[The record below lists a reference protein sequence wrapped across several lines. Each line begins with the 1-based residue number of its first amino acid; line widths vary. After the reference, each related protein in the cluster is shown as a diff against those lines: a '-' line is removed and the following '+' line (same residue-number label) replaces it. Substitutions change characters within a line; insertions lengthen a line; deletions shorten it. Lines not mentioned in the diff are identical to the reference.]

1 MLWGWPVM
9 QFGPGLKNIMLF
21 VFTVLGGCA
30 TVDVKTHY
38 QDLGQQTTT
47 ATYFDVVIPTHDG
60 LQLTATVFQPALEA
74 GQSAPVLI
82 HAHGF
87 GAFRADGPMSVYG
100 QLILSGEAAVEA
112 WRRGYWV
119 VSYDS
124 RGFGSSDGQVRLMD
138 PEHEVRDV
146 SSVINWIE
154 SSLPRLHRDAE
165 GKPYLGMLGESYG
178 GGATILGSMMDAR
191 IDAIVPITT
200 WYDLPTAF
208 APNDL
213 VKSHWAFLLF
223 SFGNINSF
231 FDFDMMF
238 EDAYLDMF
246 DGYMNETVRQDMA
259 VRSPSFYCDQ
269 GKTVQADAL
278 FIQGFSDALF
288 DVSQGYDNWQC
299 ALRSHH
305 DARLLAILDGH
316 KAMWPVQSW
325 SGMPLY
331 NTQPN
336 MTCDEQSF
344 ELKDAIVRWFDEKLK
359 QRVDSASDIPR
370 LCAATTDDDGYVLED
385 LPQGAQAYWL
395 PLSEV
400 SLVQSGMFE
409 VIMSPL
415 DYLASAFRF
424 DRAPDPIDKQSMRG
438 GFLRQAFV
446 PLKVVEQSAA
456 LIGVPKIN
464 LHMTT
469 TDSDRDGVLLI
480 GIGVRH
486 MDSFQVTVVSEQYLP
501 LTGDGVYT
509 QSLPPISHPLQAGD
523 TLGLVL
529 QGFSGQYFWNPEGWF
544 AKASVQGEVWLP
556 EPGALR

>member
-1 MLWGWPVM
+1 MLLY
-9 QFGPGLKNIMLF
+9 PGRRIISTLWIVVLL
-21 VFTVLGGCA
+21 LGGCSSM
-30 TVDVKTHY
+30 DVKTLY
-38 QDLGQQTTT
+38 QDLGQQPTE
-47 ATYFDVVIPTHDG
+47 ATHYDVIIPTHDG
-60 LQLTATVFQPALEA
+60 LELTATVFQPALVE
-74 GQSAPVLI
+74 GETAPVII

-87 GAFRADGPMSVYG
+87 GAFRADGPVSVYG

-112 WRRGYWV
+112 WRQGYWV

-124 RGFGSSDGQVRLMD
+124 RGFGSSDGQVHLMD
-138 PEHEVRDV
+138 PEREVRDV
-146 SSVINWIE
+146 SSVINWIDA
-154 SSLPRLHRDAE
+154 SLPRLHRNVD
-165 GKPYLGMLGESYG
+165 GKPYIGMLGESYG

-200 WYDLPTAF
+200 WYDLPSAF
-208 APNDL
+208 AHNGL

-246 DGYMNETVRQDMA
+246 GGYLNETVRQDMA
-259 VRSPSFYCDQ
+259 IRSPSFYCDQ

-299 ALRSHH
+299 ARRSQH
-305 DARLLAILDGH
+305 DTRLLAILDGH
-316 KAMWPVQSW
+316 KAIWPVQSW
-325 SGMPLY
+325 TGMPLY
-331 NTQPN
+331 NTQPSI
-336 MTCDEQSF
+336 TCDEQSF
-344 ELKDAIVRWFDEKLK
+344 ALQDAIVRWFDEKLK
-359 QRVDSASDIPR
+359 QHADVASDIPR
-370 LCAATTDDDGYVLED
+370 LCAATTDDQGCVLED
-385 LPQGAQAYWL
+385 LPQGVEDFWL
-395 PLSEV
+395 PSSEV
-400 SLVQSGMFE
+400 NLVQSGMFE

-424 DRAPDPIDKQSMRG
+424 DREPDPIEEQGMRG

-446 PLKVVEQSAA
+446 PLTVVEQADH

-480 GIGVRH
+480 GVGVRH
-486 MDSFQVTVVSEQYLP
+486 MDSFQVKVISEQYLP
-501 LTGDGVYT
+501 LTGDGVYH
-509 QSLPPISHPLQAGD
+509 QVLPPISHQLQAGD
-523 TLGLVL
+523 TLGWCCRDSVDSIFGIQRVGLPQPV
-529 QGFSGQYFWNPEGWF
+529 FKVKSGYPSLARCVN
-544 AKASVQGEVWLP
+544 
-556 EPGALR
+556 R